1 MLIENIKEITIYEVQ
16 TLKTLFLDAIKES
29 KEIILD
35 MATVGKIDMVGI
47 QLLISFVKTAQS
59 KNIQLRLQNIPES
72 ILQQIELSRCE
83 TPLGLT

>member
-16 TLKTLFLDAIKES
+16 TLKTLFLDAIQES

-35 MATVGKIDMVGI
+35 MATVGKIDIVGI

-72 ILQQIELSRCE
+72 ILQQIELSHCK